1 VTMLTIKAP
10 AKINLTL
17 EVLGK
22 RPDGFHEVRSVLQTI
37 GLYDTLQIEKGQG
50 FTFKCSLPG
59 WSAEKSLVSEVSS
72 LLPKDFKGGASV
84 KIEKNIPLMIGLG
97 GDSSD
102 AAALFKGLNDLYEL
116 NISDDNLQKM
126 ANELGSD
133 VAFFL
138 QGGTAFAEGRGEK
151 LTSLP
156 PLKKKWIILAIPD
169 VTVEPDK
176 TTRMYAALQSS
187 SYSDGGKT
195 KQLVEVIKKSETID
209 SGLLC
214 NAFEDIVLD
223 MYPGLSYY
231 ISGFIRSGVSAHI
244 TGAGPALFTIFDE
257 KAQAENFYKICQD
270 RRVTVHL
277 VATV

>member
-1 VTMLTIKAP
+1 VLTIKAP

-37 GLYDTLQIEKGQG
+37 DLYDTLYAEKGRG
-50 FTFKCSLPG
+50 FTFKCAHRD
-59 WSAEKSLVSEVSS
+59 WSAQKSLVGRVLS
-72 LLPKDFKGGASV
+72 LLPKDFKGGANV
-84 KIEKNIPLMIGLG
+84 KIEKNIPLMSGLG

-102 AAALFKGLNDLYEL
+102 AVALLKGLNDLYEL
-116 NISDDNLQKM
+116 NISDDNLHKM

-133 VAFFL
+133 VSFFL
-138 QGGTAFAEGRGEK
+138 QGGTALAEGRGEIIK
-151 LTSLP
+151 PLP
-156 PLKKKWIILAIPD
+156 PLKKMWIVLAIPD
-169 VTVEPDK
+169 IPIEPDK
-176 TTRMYAALQSS
+176 TARMYAALQPS
-187 SYSDGGKT
+187 SYSDGAKT
-195 KQLVEVIKKSETID
+195 KQLVEVIIKGETIE

-244 TGAGPALFTIFDE
+244 TGAGPGLFAIFDD
-257 KAQAENFYKICQD
+257 KAQAEDFYKICQD